1 MSYWY
6 YFKLTYQLNNIC
18 DQLSELFDLQ
28 VFLNELFQNLSNT
41 SADGC
46 TNTFKN
52 IGKHGRAD
60 IGQLVFN
67 SLLLPH

>member
-28 VFLNELFQNLSNT
+28 VFLNELFQNLSDT
-41 SADGC
+41 SEDGC
-46 TNTFKN
+46 T
-52 IGKHGRAD
+52 GGAD
-60 IGQLVFN
+60 IGQLVVN
-67 SLLLPH
+67 SLLLPL